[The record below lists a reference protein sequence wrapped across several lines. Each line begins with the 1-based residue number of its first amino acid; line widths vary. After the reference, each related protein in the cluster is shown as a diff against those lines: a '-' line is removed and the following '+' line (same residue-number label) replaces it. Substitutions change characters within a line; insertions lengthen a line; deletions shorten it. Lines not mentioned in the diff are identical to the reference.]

1 MSASARKVSLNKLVV
16 ALSLAGTLLT
26 VAYLNAV
33 GMQNDSVPAAQVT
46 EMIARVRA
54 ASAAQAP
61 RAGAFQLGRRLLI
74 EARYGE
80 AYELF
85 AALLEKW
92 PREPEALYG
101 AALSSFNLGRPAEA
115 EPLARAASEV
125 YLAGAGDRQ
134 GIESGLPNQII
145 RGADAIVLLAV
156 IQGARGEDTEAL
168 KSARRAVGFAPEN
181 FDAQFILGRASYGAG
196 DSTAAVGAFRAAL
209 KLKPD
214 DARSLFFLAT
224 ALESA
229 GNTDAALSA
238 YRDLVQ
244 RQPQAAEGHLGLGVL
259 LTKRGGADIE
269 QGIEE
274 LRTAVRIDPNQ
285 YEAQVTL
292 GRALLTQKLAT
303 ESVEH
308 LKRAAELAPNNP
320 EPHYQ
325 LALAYRRLGLN
336 DKAVAETAIV
346 KRIHEARRG
355 DGVQNNTARPNQ

>member
-1 MSASARKVSLNKLVV
+1 MMSASARKLTLNKLVV
-16 ALSLAGTLLT
+16 ALGFALTLLV
-26 VAYLNAV
+26 VATLNAA

-61 RAGAFQLGRRLLI
+61 TAGAFQLGQRLLV

-101 AALSSFNLGRPAEA
+101 AALSSFNLGRPADA
-115 EPLARAASEV
+115 EPLARDASEI
-125 YLAGAGDRQ
+125 YLSGDQPGAK
-134 GIESGLPNQII
+134 SGLPNQII
-145 RGADAIVLLAV
+145 RGADALVLLAV

-168 KSARRAVGFAPEN
+168 KSARRAVALAPEH
-181 FDAQFILGRASYGAG
+181 FDAQFILGRASYGVG
-196 DSTAAVGAFRAAL
+196 DSAAAVGAFRAAL

-214 DARSLFFLAT
+214 DSRSLFFLAT

-229 GNTDAALSA
+229 GNTDAALAA

-259 LTKRGGADIE
+259 LIKRGGSE
-269 QGIEE
+269 VEKGIEE

-292 GRALLTQKLAT
+292 GRALLTRKLPA

-355 DGVQNNTARPNQ
+355 DGTQSNTARPDQ